1 MRVIHIQRIELLL
14 YPLAALAIVTG
25 CSTHEPFTKRAPVL
39 VDAPTDPA
47 AVTPTV
53 GTAAATTR
61 AATPRRPP
69 PTRPA
74 VRPAAS

>member
-1 MRVIHIQRIELLL
+1 MRVVHIQRIELLL
-14 YPLAALAIVTG
+14 YPLCAIAIITG

-39 VDAPTDPA
+39 VDAPTDP

-69 PTRPA
+69 PTRTA